1 MTTDS
6 PLTKSVAVRLS
17 AGPESFDAAAIA
29 LLDVGSEGVIEED
42 DGRIALT
49 YFPSDQWSVI
59 KPELERRLALVRR
72 AFPEVTLIGETE
84 SGDEN
89 WLHEWK
95 KFHRPA
101 VVGRLWVG
109 PPWLVGEAPADK
121 IKLVIDPALA
131 FGTGGHA
138 TTRMCLRAVVD
149 FMVSAQSRGKAEIAM
164 LDVGVGSGVL
174 ALGGLLLGVDRALGL
189 DVDPVALETAKEN
202 AELAGLT
209 AGLELSDR
217 PLAELSGA
225 YDLVT
230 ANLTRPVVED
240 LALDLV
246 RLVAPAGRLAVSGLL
261 REECGPTLELLTK
274 IIDRSGKKLAR
285 KPQTDYLD
293 EWSALVLDMERS

>member
-1 MTTDS
+1 M
-6 PLTKSVAVRLS
+6 
-17 AGPESFDAAAIA
+17 
-29 LLDVGSEGVIEED
+29 
-42 DGRIALT
+42 
-49 YFPSDQWSVI
+49 
-59 KPELERRLALVRR
+59 
-72 AFPEVTLIGETE
+72 TLIGETE

-149 FMVSAQSRGKAEIAM
+149 FMVAARSRGLAEVAM

-174 ALGGLLLGVDRALGL
+174 ALGGLLLGANRALGL
-189 DVDPVALETAKEN
+189 DVDPIALETAREN
-202 AELAGLT
+202 AELAGL
-209 AGLELSDR
+209 AAKLELSDR

-246 RLVAPAGRLAVSGLL
+246 RLVAPAGRWPCPDCYGRNAGRPWNCWPKSSTVRARSWLKSPK
-261 REECGPTLELLTK
+261 PTIWTNG
-274 IIDRSGKKLAR
+274 R
-285 KPQTDYLD
+285 P
-293 EWSALVLDMERS
+293 